1 MRSGRTKTS
10 EVASTIP
17 GFSRVEI
24 RTRGK
29 DDLIIAALNLRN
41 LAGDLEFIAGQKHD
55 DETATILAHH
65 KIKAV
70 SQKLRGK

>member
-1 MRSGRTKTS
+1 MTARTITD
-10 EVASTIP
+10 
-17 GFSRVEI
+17 FSRVEI

-29 DDLIIAALNLRN
+29 DDLLIAALQLKN
-41 LAGDLEFIAGQKHD
+41 LAGELEYIAGQKHD

-65 KIKAV
+65 KIKAA

>member
-1 MRSGRTKTS
+1 M
-10 EVASTIP
+10 STVP

-29 DDLIIAALNLRN
+29 DDLILAAIHLKQ
-41 LAGDLEFIAGQKHD
+41 LAGELEFIAGQKHD
-55 DETATILAHH
+55 DNTATILAHH

-70 SQKLRGK
+70 SQTLRGTKE

>member
-1 MRSGRTKTS
+1 MTT
-10 EVASTIP
+10 TIP
-17 GFSRVEI
+17 SFSRVEI

-29 DDLIIAALNLRN
+29 DDLLVAASDLKT
-41 LAGDLEFIAGQKHD
+41 LADDLAFIAGQPHD

-70 SQKLRGK
+70 SQKLRGTQ

>member
-1 MRSGRTKTS
+1 MAA
-10 EVASTIP
+10 ASRTIP
-17 GFSRVEI
+17 DFSRVEI
-24 RTRGK
+24 RTRDK
-29 DDLIIAALNLRN
+29 DDLILAALNLRN

-70 SQKLRGK
+70 SQKLRGT